1 MVLDKFYSRIEFY
14 TAHKLNVSLYAKGY
28 RIQCSEYWFMSG
40 VFDQVY
46 TGAISYF
53 LRKTYRGR
61 QNMERSTSFTDLKIE
76 RHHFLP
82 FNCAAGVVKIV
93 CNQSQELNSVI
104 LFFNFPKVKLNK

>member
-1 MVLDKFYSRIEFY
+1 
-14 TAHKLNVSLYAKGY
+14 
-28 RIQCSEYWFMSG
+28 MSG

-61 QNMERSTSFTDLKIE
+61 QNMERFTSFPYLKIE

-82 FNCAAGVVKIV
+82 FNCPAGVVKIV
-93 CNQSQELNSVI
+93 FNQSQELDSAI
-104 LFFNFPKVKLNK
+104 LFFHFQKVKLNK